1 MIVDELLWR
10 FGIHAVFIFVLVRT
24 LYYRKQRKRD
34 FAFAL
39 LMFSFVVFL
48 LTFFLKD
55 VEISLGFTFGLF
67 AIFAMLQ
74 YRTDT
79 ISPKEMTYLLIA
91 VGSALINAVSLL
103 EPLYLSVL
111 NLALLTLTWFSHSRL
126 FLAEEFRQSID
137 YEKIDLIH
145 PERHAELLA
154 DLRTR
159 TGLDIYRVEL
169 RHIDLVRDI
178 SSLRVYYR
186 PQSGRGMESE

>member
-1 MIVDELLWR
+1 MIDPTFIWR
-10 FGIHAVFIFVLVRT
+10 FAVHIAFIFVLVRA
-24 LYYRKQRKRD
+24 LYYHRQRKRD

-39 LMFSFVVFL
+39 LMFSFLVFI

-74 YRTDT
+74 YRTET

-91 VGSALINAVSLL
+91 VGSALINAVTQ
-103 EPLYLSVL
+103 L
-111 NLALLTLTWFSHSRL
+111 NPLALIGVNLLILALTWFTQSQF
-126 FLAEEFRQSID
+126 FLAQEYRQTLD
-137 YEKIDLIH
+137 YERIDLVK

-154 DLRTR
+154 DLRER
-159 TGLDIYRVEL
+159 TGLDIYRVEV
-169 RHIDLVRDI
+169 RHLDLVKDI

-186 PQSGRGMESE
+186 PTRGEL